1 MADSPDYDLLQYLQ
15 NLSDEE
21 FLTFKELLREEPKK
35 FHLKPISW
43 TQIEK
48 ASKEDLVTLLNTH
61 YPGWTWEVVVSLFQQ
76 VNRNDLSNMVQRQR
90 RDKQTRYKEHMK
102 TAFQRIW
109 NFEANTHIPD
119 RNYQVIIEPQYRAL
133 QEVFYSESEPVTAV
147 VLGVTGEGKTV
158 FLRKAMLDWASGRL
172 WQNRFRYVF
181 FIPVFTLNNIT
192 EFSLASLVSTQLPE
206 SSETVEDI
214 LSHPRRI
221 LFILDGF
228 DYLKFDLELR
238 TNLSDDW
245 RESLPTQIVFSS
257 LLQKKMLPEAS
268 LLLELGNRSLPKIG
282 LLLQYPREITIGGFS
297 EESIEFYCMSFF
309 DYHGQGSE
317 VYHHFKQNPPFL
329 VLCRSPYLCWLF
341 CSSLKWQID
350 RGGDV
355 VLVGGTDTATYTSFL
370 VNAFKSM
377 FANVQ
382 SNQNRARLKTLCTLA
397 VEGMWTQEFVFDFE
411 DLRKNGISEHERV
424 MWLRMKFF
432 RNRGRSFAFYHPD
445 LQSYFAALF
454 YFLGKDTDKPR
465 SVIGSLSQLLRE
477 LFAHGQT
484 RWLKTGIF
492 LFGITAERVTSM
504 LRPCFG
510 LIPSREIKQEI
521 INYLKSLSQQE
532 NNEKLSSPLNLVSCL
547 LDSQEERFVTQVMN
561 VFEEMTVD
569 ISNSDVVTDLSYGLL
584 KATKLKKLHLHIEK
598 RVFPEVFDP
607 EYFTSESFEQSKTI
621 ATEHWAI
628 LCRMFYSLHVL
639 DLDSCHFNEEAI
651 QILCD
656 SMSPSHTMPLDVFEL
671 QSLLCSFMTNFGD
684 GSLFH
689 TFLKLPQ
696 LRSLNLYGTN
706 LSKDVVENLCSA
718 LKYSTCSVKELLL
731 GKCDISSEA
740 CGIIATTLMYC
751 KVKHLSLVENPLK
764 NRGVVSLCELLKRPT
779 CVLETLMLSYCCLT
793 FIACGHL
800 YEALL
805 CNKRLSL
812 LDLGS
817 NFLEDTGVNIL
828 CEALKDPACPLQELW
843 LSGCYLTS
851 ECCEAIS
858 GVLTCNRNL
867 KTLKLGNNNIQDAGV
882 KQLCEAL
889 RHRDC
894 KLQCLGLD
902 MCEFTTDCCEDLA
915 LALTSC
921 KTLTSLNLDWISLD
935 HAGVDVLCEALSHKD
950 CNLKM
955 LGLDKSA
962 LSEESQA
969 LLQAVEKSKSNLN
982 ILHYPW
988 VEEEREKRGVR
999 LVWNSKN

>member
-90 RDKQTRYKEHMK
+90 R
-102 TAFQRIW
+102 
-109 NFEANTHIPD
+109 
-119 RNYQVIIEPQYRAL
+119 
-133 QEVFYSESEPVTAV
+133 
-147 VLGVTGEGKTV
+147 GE
-158 FLRKAMLDWASGRL
+158 
-172 WQNRFRYVF
+172 
-181 FIPVFTLNNIT
+181 
-192 EFSLASLVSTQLPE
+192 
-206 SSETVEDI
+206 
-214 LSHPRRI
+214 
-221 LFILDGF
+221 
-228 DYLKFDLELR
+228 
-238 TNLSDDW
+238 
-245 RESLPTQIVFSS
+245 
-257 LLQKKMLPEAS
+257 
-268 LLLELGNRSLPKIG
+268 
-282 LLLQYPREITIGGFS
+282 
-297 EESIEFYCMSFF
+297 
-309 DYHGQGSE
+309 
-317 VYHHFKQNPPFL
+317 
-329 VLCRSPYLCWLF
+329 
-341 CSSLKWQID
+341 
-350 RGGDV
+350 
-355 VLVGGTDTATYTSFL
+355 
-370 VNAFKSM
+370 
-377 FANVQ
+377 
-382 SNQNRARLKTLCTLA
+382 
-397 VEGMWTQEFVFDFE
+397 
-411 DLRKNGISEHERV
+411 
-424 MWLRMKFF
+424 
-432 RNRGRSFAFYHPD
+432 
-445 LQSYFAALF
+445 
-454 YFLGKDTDKPR
+454 
-465 SVIGSLSQLLRE
+465 
-477 LFAHGQT
+477 
-484 RWLKTGIF
+484 
-492 LFGITAERVTSM
+492 
-504 LRPCFG
+504 
-510 LIPSREIKQEI
+510 
-521 INYLKSLSQQE
+521 
-532 NNEKLSSPLNLVSCL
+532 
-547 LDSQEERFVTQVMN
+547 
-561 VFEEMTVD
+561 
-569 ISNSDVVTDLSYGLL
+569 
-584 KATKLKKLHLHIEK
+584 
-598 RVFPEVFDP
+598 
-607 EYFTSESFEQSKTI
+607 I

-718 LKYSTCSVKELLL
+718 LKDSTCSVEELLL

-779 CVLETLMLSYCCLT
+779 CVLETLM
-793 FIACGHL
+793 
-800 YEALL
+800 
-805 CNKRLSL
+805 
-812 LDLGS
+812 
-817 NFLEDTGVNIL
+817 
-828 CEALKDPACPLQELW
+828 